1 MCARCGFR
9 GQHFISSVR
18 NDGVAD
24 ARGRFQTAR
33 CVAEFLGLAASFV
46 AFLSHNGTGELANLV
61 EFFACVFALLSR
73 AGSFGEFAA
82 GLRATFL
89 ALLLALALFLVP
101 LLATIP
107 LAQLYLA
114 AAFVFCLHALF
125 RELALVLPA
134 LHGVVEV
141 LA

>member
-1 MCARCGFR
+1 MSDRFERAGW
-9 GQHFISSVR
+9 S
-18 NDGVAD
+18 
-24 ARGRFQTAR
+24 FQTAR

-46 AFLSHNGTGELANLV
+46 AFFFNNGTGELANLV